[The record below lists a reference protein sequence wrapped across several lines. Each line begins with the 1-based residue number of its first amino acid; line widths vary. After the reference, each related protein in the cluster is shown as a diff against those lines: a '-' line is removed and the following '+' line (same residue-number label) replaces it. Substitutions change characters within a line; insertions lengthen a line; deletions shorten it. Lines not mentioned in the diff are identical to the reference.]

1 MSPAK
6 AAKQI
11 ILMGLIFTHFVPTN
25 VATNKPTLIQNC
37 HGFTFGV
44 EKFSSFI
51 SKSVA
56 AASRPTTTGRK
67 AVKMFCTSGV
77 SIYFMT
83 ILLMSI
89 IKMSEGK
96 TKANVAVNE
105 PNTAIV
111 PLYPAF

>member
-11 ILMGLIFTHFVPTN
+11 ILMGFIFTHFVPTN

-56 AASRPTTTGRK
+56 AASRPTTTGRN
-67 AVKMFCTSGV
+67 AVKMFCTTGV
-77 SIYFMT
+77 TMYFMNN
-83 ILLMSI
+83 LLMRI
-89 IKMSEGK
+89 INISEGEVVFDEVIGG
-96 TKANVAVNE
+96 AEVEAQ
-105 PNTAIV
+105 
-111 PLYPAF
+111 